1 LECRA
6 PPFAQAIIEPRKLHG
21 YLLSMS
27 HPTGRF
33 KARFF
38 AALGYHALDWQV
50 FETDLRAQHLSADAE
65 QSETYPDGQL
75 YDSRH
80 SERTERA
87 VCAGSQ
93 CVVSFRPCIGDP
105 PLG

>member
-1 LECRA
+1 VRRVRLECRA

-75 YDSRH
+75 LRF
-80 SERTERA
+80 A
-87 VCAGSQ
+87 L
-93 CVVSFRPCIGDP
+93 F
-105 PLG
+105 